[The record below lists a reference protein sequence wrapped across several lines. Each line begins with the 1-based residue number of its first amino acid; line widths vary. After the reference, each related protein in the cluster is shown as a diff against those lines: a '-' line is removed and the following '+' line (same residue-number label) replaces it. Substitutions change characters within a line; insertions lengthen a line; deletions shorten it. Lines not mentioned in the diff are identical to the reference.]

1 MAGPEVSTVG
11 SAPATVSS
19 VLTMKL
25 QESSVQA
32 SDLKV
37 SQFLGCRLPKMPKRL
52 PHPFELLSRNYQLA
66 RAMEYFEMGERLID
80 EIGEDPA
87 WRNKQDYEDLVHGI
101 NA

>member
-1 MAGPEVSTVG
+1 
-11 SAPATVSS
+11 
-19 VLTMKL
+19 
-25 QESSVQA
+25 
-32 SDLKV
+32 
-37 SQFLGCRLPKMPKRL
+37 MPKRL

-66 RAMEYFEMGERLID
+66 RAMEYFEMGEQLID